1 MGMRWRDLYTWATAI
16 TLLRL
21 GIGSAVSVLPFSW
34 LLPLYVL
41 ALLSDVADGAV
52 ARATGTQ
59 SAAGA
64 VLDGWVDKILHVN
77 LAWRLAVED
86 RFPDWW
92 MLCYFSRELVQA
104 PMVPLLT
111 RQFRLHIGSQPKTSF
126 AGRFTAVFIALSLLL
141 VLMGED
147 ATVPTILT
155 GVGGLWSAVGYVQNY
170 LLPWWR
176 SRAEEGGESP
186 PGRLQ

>member
-1 MGMRWRDLYTWATAI
+1 MRWRDLYTWATAI

-21 GIGSAVSVLPFSW
+21 GIGCVVSVLPFSW
-34 LLPLYVL
+34 LLPLYLL

-111 RQFRLHIGSQPKTSF
+111 RQFRLQIGSQPKTSF
-126 AGRFTAVFIALSLLL
+126 AGRFTAISIALSLVL
-141 VLMGED
+141 VLMGKD
-147 ATVPTILT
+147 ATVPTLMT
-155 GVGGLWSAVGYVQNY
+155 GVGGLWSAIGYFQNY

-176 SRAEEGGESP
+176 STALGGGGTP